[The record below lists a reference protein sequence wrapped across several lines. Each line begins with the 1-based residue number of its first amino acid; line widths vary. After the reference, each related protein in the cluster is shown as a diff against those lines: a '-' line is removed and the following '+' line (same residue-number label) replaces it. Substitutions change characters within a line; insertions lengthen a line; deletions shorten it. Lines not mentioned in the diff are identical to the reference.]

1 MQSPK
6 WRTLFLKNILAVGEN
21 LPCANDDAEHEPV
34 AEQGDDHDQAVD
46 AHDKVVPGGKVVL
59 DVSKAKLLLKC
70 HKNF

>member
-1 MQSPK
+1 MYG
-6 WRTLFLKNILAVGEN
+6 RTLFLKSYLAVGEN

-59 DVSKAKLLLKC
+59 DGSKAKLLFEWHNK
-70 HKNF
+70 F